1 MFYLSKIKS
10 KSQLKELFIEEW
22 NWKSP
27 KIEKVF
33 FNFPEE
39 IKNQIL
45 NCEVLAERER
55 IKILFFEIKN
65 ISNPEKELKLIEKKI
80 INNPEVKKIIENSI
94 FIFSF
99 REGEYLNFLRAEKI
113 GQRIKIKRFSISP
126 ENRDKLR
133 TASEQLEK
141 LKLDPSKITFSYVK
155 NQLEEAFSVE
165 AVSEKFYQEYIDLFH
180 KIKNVLSKQKVS
192 VDQKERER
200 KLRDFIHQIL
210 DRIMFLY
217 FVQKRGCFGKDK
229 NFLANFWD
237 DYKNRFKGENKFH
250 KDWVNVLF
258 FEALCQPSWLY
269 REKEYLG
276 KFNKILKYAP
286 YLNGG
291 LFEKNELDDIGWQIP
306 DNLFDDI
313 FEFFE
318 SYNFTIE
325 ESTPYEIEIAINPE
339 MLGNIYEQLVNVEEK
354 EEQAKAG
361 IFYTPK
367 IEIELMIRK
376 SLVEWLFNKT
386 KIDKEKLYKFL
397 FPEMEEEIEDPFTQ
411 KEAEK
416 VLDEL
421 DKILILDPACGSGHY
436 LVVAEQILYKLKEI
450 LWKKLNKPH
459 SSKYEEKKK
468 IIERN
473 IYGNDIKE
481 WAVNVAKLRLWLDL
495 FVDADEEILE
505 DQTEP
510 LLPNLNF
517 KIRCG
522 DSLIQRIGNKLFALR
537 KISSVLKQETFLLK
551 ELERKKL
558 AVYENKLD
566 SKGVLDL
573 EKKLLANALNRV
585 HHEIFEEIKRKRRE
599 ILQVEEPNILPFE
612 EQKIEIDKGKL
623 KRLKKELEILKK
635 ELEEIKKFKEEILQP
650 KKEPPMLW
658 DLAFA
663 EVFQMKNG
671 FDIVIANPPYVR
683 QERIE
688 DLTNFYSKKEY
699 KEKLIEQTKIDW
711 SYDFKGRLI
720 KSPIPQKFDKK
731 CDLYVYFYLKGLK
744 LLNSDGVLC
753 YISSNSWLDV
763 GYGKILQEILLKRV
777 PIVAIYDNQVK
788 RSFKH
793 ADINTII
800 AILKAPKTKDFDK
813 EIKENEISFVMFK
826 KPFEEIMF
834 SEIFIDLEKKEGF
847 KEYPEGK
854 RRETE
859 IFRIHKINQKELYEL
874 GKDKKTGEYI
884 GNKWGGKYLRAPEIY
899 WIILKK
905 GRDKLVRLGDI
916 AEVRFGIKTGANEFF
931 YVEDVT
937 DEIEEG

>member
-22 NWKSP
+22 NWKAP

-45 NCEVLAERER
+45 NCEVLAEREE

-65 ISNPEKELKLIEKKI
+65 ISNPEKELKSIEKKI

-99 REGEYLNFLRAEKI
+99 REGEYLDFLRAEKI

-573 EKKLLANALNRV
+573 EKKLLANALNRL
-585 HHEIFEEIKRKRRE
+585 HHEIFEKIKRKRRE

-699 KEKLIEQTKIDW
+699 KEKLIEQTKLDW
-711 SYDFKGRLI
+711 SYNYEGRLT

-744 LLNSDGVLC
+744 LLNPDGVLC

-813 EIKENEISFVMFK
+813 EIKENEVSFVMFK

-859 IFRIHKINQKELYEL
+859 IFRIHKTNQKDLYEF

>member
-22 NWKSP
+22 NWKAP

-45 NCEVLAERER
+45 NCEVLAEREE

-99 REGEYLNFLRAEKI
+99 REGEYLDFLRAEKI

-573 EKKLLANALNRV
+573 EKKLLANALNRL
-585 HHEIFEEIKRKRRE
+585 HHEIFEKIKRKRRE

-699 KEKLIEQTKIDW
+699 KEKLIEQTKLDW
-711 SYDFKGRLI
+711 SYNYEGRLT

-744 LLNSDGVLC
+744 LLNPDGVLC

-813 EIKENEISFVMFK
+813 EIKENEVSFVMFK

-859 IFRIHKINQKELYEL
+859 IFRIHKTNQKDLYEF

>member
-10 KSQLKELFIEEW
+10 KSALKELFIEKW
-22 NWKSP
+22 NWKPP
-27 KIEKVF
+27 KIDDLF
-33 FNFPEE
+33 LSLPEDTKE
-39 IKNQIL
+39 QIL
-45 NCEVLAERER
+45 NCEVLAEREEN
-55 IKILFFEIKN
+55 KILFFEIKN
-65 ISNPEKELKLIEKKI
+65 ISKPEKELKSIERKIVNVPEIKKI
-80 INNPEVKKIIENSI
+80 VENSV
-94 FIFSF
+94 FVFSF
-99 REGEYLNFLRAEKI
+99 KEGEYLDFLKAERV

-126 ENRDKLR
+126 ENRGKLR

-141 LKLDPSKITFSYVK
+141 LKLDPSKITPSYVK

-165 AVSEKFYQEYIDLFH
+165 AVSEKFYKEYIDLFQ
-180 KIKNVLSKQKVS
+180 KIKKSLIKQEVS
-192 VDQKERER
+192 VNRQKKER

-210 DRIMFLY
+210 NRIMFLY

-250 KDWVNVLF
+250 TDWLNVLF

-269 REKEYLG
+269 REKQYLG
-276 KFNKILKYAP
+276 KFNEILKNAP

-291 LFEKNELDDIGWQIP
+291 LFEKNELDNIGWQIP

-325 ESTPYEIEIAINPE
+325 ESTPFEIEIAINPE
-339 MLGNIYEQLVNVEEK
+339 MLGNIYEQLVNVEER
-354 EEQAKAG
+354 EERARAG
-361 IFYTPK
+361 IFYTPR
-367 IEIELMIRK
+367 IEIELMIRR
-376 SLVEWLFNKT
+376 SLVEFLFNKT
-386 KIDKEKLYKFL
+386 EIKKEKLYKFV
-397 FPEMEEEIEDPFTQ
+397 FPETEKEVEYPFTSE
-411 KEAEK
+411 EAK
-416 VLDEL
+416 
-421 DKILILDPACGSGHY
+421 KILKELNEIFILDPACGSGHY
-436 LVVAEQILYKLKEI
+436 LVVAAQILYKLKEA
-450 LWKKLNKPH
+450 LWMKLNIRH
-459 SSKYEEKKK
+459 LDIYEEKKK

-495 FVDADEEILE
+495 FVDADLE
-505 DQTEP
+505 RLENQTEP
-510 LLPNLNF
+510 LLPNLSF
-517 KIRCG
+517 KIRVG
-522 DSLIQRIGNKLFALR
+522 DSLIQRIGNEIIPLR
-537 KISSVLKQETFLLK
+537 KLRSFVTSRSSDLKNLIQKKQYVYKAGTSQEY
-551 ELERKKL
+551 RKTL
-558 AVYENKLD
+558 Y
-566 SKGVLDL
+566 L
-573 EKKLLANALNRV
+573 EKKLLLNALDDYQIKTQQAIQRV
-585 HHEIFEEIKRKRRE
+585 
-599 ILQVEEPNILPFE
+599 NIQLKKVQANLFGDAQE
-612 EQKIEIDKGKL
+612 EQKSLFEKK
-623 KRLKKELEILKK
+623 LKKEKEKLEKQLT
-635 ELEEIKKFKEEILQP
+635 EIKKFSKELS
-650 KKEPPMLW
+650 KLKEPPMLW

-663 EVFQMKNG
+663 EVFAEKNG

-688 DLTNFYSKKEY
+688 DLTDFYSKKEY
-699 KEKLIEQTKIDW
+699 KEKLIEQTKLDW
-711 SYDFKGRLI
+711 SYDFEEKPI
-720 KSPIPQKFDKK
+720 KSPIPEKFDRK

-744 LLNSDGVLC
+744 LLNPDGVLC

-763 GYGKILQEILLKRV
+763 GYGRILQEVLIKRV

-813 EIKENEISFVMFK
+813 EIKENDVSFVMFK

-834 SEIFIDLEKKEGF
+834 SEIFIDLEKEKGF

-859 IFRIHKINQKELYEL
+859 IFRIHKVNQKELYEF

-916 AEVRFGIKTGANEFF
+916 AEVRRGFTTGANEFF
-931 YVEDVT
+931 YVEDMT
-937 DEIEEG
+937 DEIEE

>member
-1 MFYLSKIKS
+1 MFYLSGIKS
-10 KSQLKELFIEEW
+10 KSTLKELFVEKW
-22 NWKSP
+22 NWEPP
-27 KIEKVF
+27 KIDDLF
-33 FNFPEE
+33 FSFPED
-39 IKNQIL
+39 IRGQIL
-45 NCEVLAERER
+45 DCGVLAEREEN
-55 IKILFFEIKN
+55 KILFFEIKN
-65 ISNPEKELKLIEKKI
+65 ISKPQKELKSIERKI
-80 INNPEVKKIIENSI
+80 VNTPEIKRIIENSV
-94 FIFSF
+94 FVFSF
-99 REGEYLNFLRAEKI
+99 KEGEYLDFLKAERV

-141 LKLDPSKITFSYVK
+141 LKLDSSKIAPSYIK
-155 NQLEEAFSVE
+155 NQLEEAFSIE
-165 AVSEKFYQEYIDLFH
+165 AVTEKFFRKYIELFQE
-180 KIKNVLSKQKVS
+180 IKKSLIKQRIEILESK
-192 VDQKERER
+192 KEE

-210 DRIMFLY
+210 NRIMFLY

-250 KDWVNVLF
+250 KDWLNVLF
-258 FEALCQPSWLY
+258 FEALCRPSWLY
-269 REKEYLG
+269 REKRYLG
-276 KFNKILKYAP
+276 KFNEILKHAP

-306 DNLFDDI
+306 DNLFDGI

-318 SYNFTIE
+318 SYNFTVE
-325 ESTPYEIEIAINPE
+325 ESTPFEVEIAINPE
-339 MLGNIYEQLVNVEEK
+339 MLGNIYEQLVNVEER
-354 EEQAKAG
+354 EEQTKAG
-361 IFYTPK
+361 IFYTSK
-367 IEIELMIRK
+367 IEIELMIRR
-376 SLVEWLFNKT
+376 SLVEFLFNKT
-386 KIDKEKLYKFL
+386 KINKEKLCKFI
-397 FPEMEEEIEDPFTQ
+397 FRETEEEIEDPFTLE
-411 KEAEK
+411 EAKK

-421 DKILILDPACGSGHY
+421 DKIFVLDPACGSGHY
-436 LVVAEQILYKLKEI
+436 LVVVTQILYGLKEV
-450 LWKKLNKPH
+450 LWEKLGMKHLN
-459 SSKYEEKKK
+459 KYEEKKK

-495 FVDADEEILE
+495 FVDADESILE
-505 DQTEP
+505 NQIEP
-510 LLPNLNF
+510 LLPNLSF

-522 DSLIQRIGNKLFALR
+522 DSLVQRIGNKLSPLR
-537 KISSVLKQETFLLK
+537 KISSVLRYETPYLK
-551 ELERKKL
+551 DLERKKL
-558 AVYENKLD
+558 AVYENKLNL
-566 SKGVLDL
+566 KVVLNL
-573 EKKLLANALNRV
+573 EKNLLARALDRLR
-585 HHEIFEEIKRKRRE
+585 HEVFEKIKSKKRE
-599 ILQVEEPNILPFE
+599 ILQIEEPNLLPFK
-612 EQKIEIDKGKL
+612 EQRIEVDKIKL
-623 KRLKKELEILKK
+623 KRLKKELKVLESELK
-635 ELEEIKKFKEEILQP
+635 EIKKFKEEVLQL

-688 DLTNFYSKKEY
+688 DLTNFYSKREY
-699 KEKLIEQTKIDW
+699 KEKLIEQTKLDW
-711 SYDFKGRLI
+711 SYDFKGKPI

-813 EIKENEISFVMFK
+813 EIKENEVSFVMFK

-834 SEIFIDLEKKEGF
+834 SEIFIDLEK
-847 KEYPEGK
+847 
-854 RRETE
+854 TE
-859 IFRIHKINQKELYEL
+859 IFRIHKINQKELYEF
-874 GKDKKTGEYI
+874 GKDEKTGEYI

-905 GRDKLVRLGDI
+905 GRNKLVRLGDI

-937 DEIEEG
+937 GEIEDD